1 MNVTNRTL
9 IRAGL
14 HTEAEITVLRE
25 WSNKIHKEGIKGRGV
40 LDFYRSARVH
50 SYCLR
55 LPFMTDATLL
65 PSWV

>member
-25 WSNKIHKEGIKGRGV
+25 WSNKIHKEGIKVGAYWIFTGA
-40 LDFYRSARVH
+40 LGSTAIA
-50 SYCLR
+50 CGCPL
-55 LPFMTDATLL
+55 
-65 PSWV
+65 